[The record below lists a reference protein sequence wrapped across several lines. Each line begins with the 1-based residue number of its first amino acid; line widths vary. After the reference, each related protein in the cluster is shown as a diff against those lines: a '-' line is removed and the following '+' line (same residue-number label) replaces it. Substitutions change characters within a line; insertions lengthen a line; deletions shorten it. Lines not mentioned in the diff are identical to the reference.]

1 MTAFAKAIPQF
12 RSLLSSQKQLE
23 TRRRGK
29 SNARAL
35 FGIERIA
42 RDNHMRE
49 VLEGTPRASEHYLV
63 ENRADLVTLA
73 AGRLRQR
80 QVPYA
85 LQSRDPKPLRAQ
97 AVEL

>member
-1 MTAFAKAIPQF
+1 MTAFAIAIPQF
-12 RSLLSSQKQLE
+12 RSLLSSQKRLVTWRQ
-23 TRRRGK
+23 GK

-35 FGIERIA
+35 FGIEWIA
-42 RDNHMRE
+42 RDNRMRG
-49 VLEGTPRASEHYLV
+49 VLEGTPRANEHYLV

-80 QVPYA
+80 QVLYV

-97 AVEL
+97 AVER